1 MGFRTQWY
9 REQEQERQAIITA
22 KAAARRRRPRA
33 SAIQTWSR
41 LEGASVMLANL
52 LEDALRAMHSR
63 APGEPAPEISVHLLT
78 DLVEDPPGA
87 IGAPHRAKPVTPMGR
102 RRIGTNGQVE
112 THAEL
117 ARIEIVARLVVFGPA
132 DAPPPDE
139 MMRRTWFLPTKTAEK
154 LEKASDDWDL
164 KISDFEIL

>member
-9 REQEQERQAIITA
+9 REQEQARQAMTA
-22 KAAARRRRPRA
+22 AKSAARRRRPRA
-33 SAIQTWSR
+33 GLTQTWSR
-41 LEGASVMLANL
+41 MENASVKLADL
-52 LEDALRAMHSR
+52 LGDAIRIMHHP

-102 RRIGTNGQVE
+102 RRVGTNGQVE

-117 ARIEIVARLVVFGPA
+117 ARIEITARLVIYGPA
-132 DAPPPDE
+132 DAPPPAE

-154 LEKASDDWDL
+154 LEKTHDDWDL
-164 KISDFEIL
+164 KITDFVNP